1 LLKDNGYLS
10 GVFPEALIERWTQ
23 KKLQEER
30 EVNRV
35 PNALEFK
42 LYLTFDQSSPSNIL
56 FYCNLFWP
64 EAGINTSSSA
74 FLVIKVLSLIRFLT
88 FSCAAGMLSYYV
100 FQHFRINDFLIS
112 VDSF

>member
-42 LYLTFDQSSPSNIL
+42 LYFD
-56 FYCNLFWP
+56 
-64 EAGINTSSSA
+64 
-74 FLVIKVLSLIRFLT
+74 V
-88 FSCAAGMLSYYV
+88 
-100 FQHFRINDFLIS
+100 
-112 VDSF
+112 